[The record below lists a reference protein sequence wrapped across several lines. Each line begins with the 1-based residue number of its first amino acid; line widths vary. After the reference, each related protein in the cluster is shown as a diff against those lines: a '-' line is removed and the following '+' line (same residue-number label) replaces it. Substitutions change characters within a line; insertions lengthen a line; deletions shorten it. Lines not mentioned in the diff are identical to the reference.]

1 MKTLRF
7 RFALSAFSAATLI
20 GLAASSHAED
30 IDLFV
35 TAATTTAADNP
46 NILFVIDNTANW
58 NSNSQHWIGANGE
71 NPYKQG
77 QSELRA
83 LRRIVQESTD
93 RVNIGLAFF
102 Q

>member
-1 MKTLRF
+1 MKTPRF
-7 RFALSAFSAATLI
+7 KSTLVTAAAAAVLALPSAAR
-20 GLAASSHAED
+20 ADD

-35 TAATTTAADNP
+35 SASSTSTLDNP

-58 NSNSQHWIGANGE
+58 NSASQHWVGANGE

-83 LRRIVQESTD
+83 LRTLVQEANE
-93 RVNIGLAFF
+93 RVNIGL
-102 Q
+102 